1 MVNREMFVLG
11 QQIAGVIYGFLPVE
25 VTSLSGLMMT
35 LEELE
40 IQLDCFCFAVVNSQ
54 YSPKFLLKIDS

>member
-1 MVNREMFVLG
+1 MGSWEVFVLG

-25 VTSLSGLMMT
+25 VTSQSGLMII

-40 IQLDCFCFAVVNSQ
+40 IQLH
-54 YSPKFLLKIDS
+54 